1 MAFDSTF
8 ASDDFSSDLSFEATE
23 LSGFVDEEGRKPR
36 VAGSETE
43 PAAKSDVDEA
53 GGAGG
58 EVETGEV
65 AAGEVA
71 GGEVAGGDGAG
82 GDGLGGEVDDGEY
95 ASFGGDDDEEDE
107 DDEEAAD
114 DDEAFDEADFA
125 AAAMATAEAA
135 QAADAAHGP
144 MFDIATASPLSFA
157 VLQDAR
163 ASVFATVG
171 RAATFRRAVEALDS
185 KGEPGRRRA
194 LGQWVLGRY
203 EACATALAN
212 YAGDDVADFTGA
224 RALTAIDRWSQA
236 QPLFQRLAKAYP
248 DEPRPL
254 GGLLEAEF
262 ELALLAQPTD
272 PTPAADALE
281 QALDTAPEGFLD
293 SAEGHYLQGRL
304 CEVERDFE
312 PALDHYN
319 AARRLDPTLRGAL
332 IRGAYLAE
340 RSGLDHLAVDF
351 YTTAVQM
358 KLADRAV
365 YLNLGVLYEDLGRD
379 QDAAACYDVV
389 LKNFPADQ
397 RARRYLEDAKS
408 SMDMYYDEDLER
420 KEDKLNQILRI
431 PITDFELSVRAR
443 NCLNK
448 MQIHTLGDLVT
459 KTEQELL
466 SYKNFGETSLNEIK
480 EILRSKGLRLGM
492 PREEAVASIEARTR
506 RPIGPSG
513 ESNDVTMRPIT
524 DLALSI
530 RARRTVE
537 SLGCLTLGDITKHSG
552 DELLG
557 MPNFG
562 STSLQELRS
571 KLTEHGLKLA
581 GD

>member
-1 MAFDSTF
+1 M
-8 ASDDFSSDLSFEATE
+8 ASDLTPATDDSDFE
-23 LSGFVDEEGRKPR
+23 LSHEHSEESHSDESTLEGRKPTGD
-36 VAGSETE
+36 VAGS
-43 PAAKSDVDEA
+43 DLDE
-53 GGAGG
+53 
-58 EVETGEV
+58 
-65 AAGEVA
+65 
-71 GGEVAGGDGAG
+71 
-82 GDGLGGEVDDGEY
+82 DDDSGTDY
-95 ASFGGDDDEEDE
+95 ASMGGRDDDDEEDDFE
-107 DDEEAAD
+107 
-114 DDEAFDEADFA
+114 DEAFDEADFEA
-125 AAAMATAEAA
+125 AAAARAELAR
-135 QAADAAHGP
+135 AADAAHGP
-144 MFDIATASPLSFA
+144 LFDIAGEASLSFA
-157 VLQDAR
+157 LLQEAR
-163 ASVFATVG
+163 TSVFATVG
-171 RAATFRRAVEALDS
+171 RAESFRKAVEAMGTT
-185 KGEPGRRRA
+185 GEAGRRRG
-194 LGQWVLGRY
+194 LGLWILGRY
-203 EACATALAN
+203 EAADAALA
-212 YAGDDVADFTGA
+212 AHKGDDVADFTRA
-224 RALTAIDRWSQA
+224 RALEALERWKDA
-236 QPLFQRLAKAYP
+236 KPLFERLAKSYP

-262 ELALLAQPTD
+262 ELALAANPTD

-281 QALDTAPEGFLD
+281 KALDNAPDGFLD
-293 SAEGHYLQGRL
+293 SAEGHYLRGRL
-304 CEVERDFE
+304 CEIERDLE

-332 IRGAYLAE
+332 MHGAYLAE
-340 RSGLDHLAVDF
+340 RSGLDQLAVDF

-397 RARRYLEDAKS
+397 RARRYLEDARS

-506 RPIGPSG
+506 RPAGPSG
-513 ESNDVTMRPIT
+513 ESNDVTQRPIT

-537 SLGCLTLGDITKHSG
+537 SLGCLTLGDITKHSA